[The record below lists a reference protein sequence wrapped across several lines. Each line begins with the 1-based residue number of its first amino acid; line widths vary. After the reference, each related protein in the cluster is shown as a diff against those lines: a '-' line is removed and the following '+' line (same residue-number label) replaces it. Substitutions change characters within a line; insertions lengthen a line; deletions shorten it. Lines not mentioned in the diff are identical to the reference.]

1 MPEMPFTGERFTP
14 ECVREIWYEHVH
26 RYALARP
33 IAAGK
38 RVLDIACGEG
48 YGSAILAP
56 VARMVTGVDV
66 SAEAIAHARSR
77 YGLLPNLSFRE
88 ADATRFDAGA
98 ERFDLVLSF
107 ETLEHVEAQDGL
119 VGGIAAA
126 LADGGC
132 ALISSPDKAVYSDA
146 TGYQNEF
153 HVREL
158 YRDELLA
165 LLSRHFR
172 CVRLYGQR
180 LMFHSTVWSLDGPRT
195 NAAMQTAHA
204 DGRYDNDVCAP
215 PMYFIAACA
224 QREADL
230 PALPGLALFADATES
245 VYDDYRQ
252 ETRRNMRA
260 RVVLAEQEA
269 ELAETRVALEQ
280 AQARI
285 QELESAVAASARKSS
300 RFWPFGRQ

>member
-1 MPEMPFTGERFTP
+1 MPFTGERFTP

-26 RYALARP
+26 RYALARS
-33 IAAGK
+33 IATGK

-56 VARMVTGVDV
+56 VARSVVGVDV
-66 SAEAIAHARSR
+66 SADAIAHARAR
-77 YGLLPNLSFRE
+77 YGLLPNVAFRE
-88 ADATRFDAGA
+88 ADATRFDPGS

-107 ETLEHVEAQDGL
+107 ETLEHVDAQEEL
-119 VGGIAAA
+119 AATLAAA
-126 LADGGC
+126 MADGGS

-146 TGYQNEF
+146 SGYRNEF

-158 YRDELLA
+158 YRDELVA

-172 CVRLYGQR
+172 HVRLYGQR
-180 LMFHSTVWSLDGPRT
+180 LFFHSAIWSLEQSRHS
-195 NAAMQTAHA
+195 ALMQTAQA
-204 DGRYDNDVCAP
+204 DGRFESEACAP

-230 PALPGLALFADATES
+230 PSLPGTALFADAAES

-252 ETRRNMRA
+252 ETRRNIVA
-260 RVVLAEQEA
+260 RGVLADQESALTAAQAALAQA
-269 ELAETRVALEQ
+269 EARIAALE
-280 AQARI
+280 
-285 QELESAVAASARKSS
+285 STAAARKVR
-300 RFWPFGRQ
+300 RFWPFGRP

>member
-1 MPEMPFTGERFTP
+1 MPVMPFTGERFTP

-26 RYALARP
+26 RYALART

-48 YGSAILAP
+48 YGSAIIAP
-56 VARMVTGVDV
+56 VARSVVGVDV
-66 SAEAIAHARSR
+66 SAEAIGHARSR

-88 ADATRFDAGA
+88 GDATCFDAGDD
-98 ERFDLVLSF
+98 RFDLALSF
-107 ETLEHVEAQDGL
+107 ETLEHVEAQDAL
-119 VGGIAAA
+119 VGGIAAS
-126 LADGGC
+126 LAEGGC

-158 YRDELLA
+158 YRDELIA

-172 CVRLYGQR
+172 HVRLYGHR
-180 LMFHSTVWSLDGPRT
+180 LFFHSTIWSLEAPRQT
-195 NAAMQTAHA
+195 AMMQTMQA
-204 DGRYDNDVCAP
+204 DGRYELDACAP

-224 QREADL
+224 QREGDL
-230 PALPGLALFADATES
+230 PNLPGVALFADAAES

-252 ETRRNMRA
+252 ETRRNMNA
-260 RVVLAEQEA
+260 RVVLAKQEQA
-269 ELAETRVALEQ
+269 LAALRSELAEART
-280 AQARI
+280 RI
-285 QELESAVAASARKSS
+285 QTLETAAATRTSP
-300 RFWPFGRQ
+300 RFWPFGRP

>member
-1 MPEMPFTGERFTP
+1 MPELPFTGERFTP

-48 YGSAILAP
+48 YGSAMIAP
-56 VARMVTGVDV
+56 VARTVTGIDIGTD
-66 SAEAIAHARSR
+66 AIAHARSR
-77 YGLLPNLSFRE
+77 YRLLPNLNFRE
-88 ADATRFDAGA
+88 GDATRFDAGG
-98 ERFDLVLSF
+98 ERYDLVLSF

-126 LADGGC
+126 LADDGC
-132 ALISSPDKAVYSDA
+132 ALISSPDKAVYSDV
-146 TGYQNEF
+146 TGYQNAF

-180 LMFHSTVWSLDGPRT
+180 LMFHSTIWSLDGPRA
-195 NAAMQTAHA
+195 NAAMQTARA
-204 DGRYDNDVCAP
+204 DGRYDNEPCAP

-230 PALPGLALFADATES
+230 PNLPGIALFADDTES

-252 ETRRNMRA
+252 ETRRNARA

-269 ELAETRVALEQ
+269 ALTTMRDALAQ

-285 QELESAVAASARKSS
+285 HDLESAVASSVRKPS
-300 RFWPFGRQ
+300 RFWPFGR

>member
-1 MPEMPFTGERFTP
+1 MPFTGERFTP

-26 RYALARP
+26 RYALARTV
-33 IAAGK
+33 AAGK

-48 YGSAILAP
+48 YGSAIMAP
-56 VARMVTGVDV
+56 VARSVVGVDV
-66 SAEAIAHARSR
+66 SAEAVAHARAR
-77 YGLLPNLSFRE
+77 YALLPNLSFRE
-88 ADATRFDAGA
+88 GDATRFDPGQD
-98 ERFDLVLSF
+98 RFDLVLSF
-107 ETLEHVEAQDGL
+107 ETLEHVEAQDDL
-119 VGGIAAA
+119 VGAIAAS

-146 TGYQNEF
+146 TGYRNEF

-158 YRDELLA
+158 SRDELIA

-172 CVRLYGQR
+172 HGRLYGQR
-180 LMFHSTVWSLDGPRT
+180 LFFHSTIWSLDQARQS
-195 NAAMQTAHA
+195 ALMQTAQA
-204 DGRYDNDVCAP
+204 DGRYDLDACAP

-224 QREADL
+224 QRESDL
-230 PALPGLALFADATES
+230 PNLPGTALFADAAES

-252 ETRRNMRA
+252 ETRRNMAA

-269 ELAETRVALEQ
+269 ALAAAQAALAE

-285 QELESAVAASARKSS
+285 RELEHSAAPRKSP
-300 RFWPFGRQ
+300 RFWPFGRP

>member
-1 MPEMPFTGERFTP
+1 MPFTGERFTP

-26 RYALARP
+26 RYALARTV
-33 IAAGK
+33 AAGK

-48 YGSAILAP
+48 YGSAIVAP
-56 VARMVTGVDV
+56 VARSVVGVDV
-66 SAEAIAHARSR
+66 SAEAIAHARAR
-77 YGLLPNLSFRE
+77 YALLPNLSFRE
-88 ADATRFDAGA
+88 GDATRFEPGH
-98 ERFDLVLSF
+98 ERFDLALSF
-107 ETLEHVEAQDGL
+107 ETLEHVEAQDAL
-119 VGGIAAA
+119 VGAIAAS
-126 LADGGC
+126 LAEGGC

-158 YRDELLA
+158 YRDELVA

-172 CVRLYGQR
+172 HVRLYGQR
-180 LMFHSTVWSLDGPRT
+180 LFFHSTIWSLDQARQS
-195 NAAMQTAHA
+195 ALMQTAQA
-204 DGRYDNDVCAP
+204 DGRYDLEACAP

-224 QREADL
+224 QREGDL
-230 PALPGLALFADATES
+230 PNLPGTALFADAAES

-252 ETRRNMRA
+252 ETRRNMAA

-269 ELAETRVALEQ
+269 ALAAAQAALAE

-285 QELESAVAASARKSS
+285 RELENSAAPRKSP
-300 RFWPFGRQ
+300 RFWPFGRP

>member
-1 MPEMPFTGERFTP
+1 MQELPFTGERFTP

-33 IAAGK
+33 LAAGK

-48 YGSAILAP
+48 YGSAIVAP
-56 VARMVTGVDV
+56 VARAVTGIDV
-66 SAEAIAHARSR
+66 SRDAIAHARAR
-77 YGLLPNLSFRE
+77 YGLLPNVDFRE
-88 ADATRFDAGA
+88 ADATRFDPGA
-98 ERFDLVLSF
+98 ERFDLALSF
-107 ETLEHVEAQDGL
+107 ETLEHVEAQDEL

-146 TGYQNEF
+146 IGYRNEF

-180 LMFHSTVWSLDGPRT
+180 LFFHSTIWALDGPRAP
-195 NAAMQTAHA
+195 AAMQTAHA
-204 DGRYDNDVCAP
+204 DGRYDNEACAP
-215 PMYFIAACA
+215 PTYFIAACA

-230 PALPGLALFADATES
+230 PVLPGVALFADDVES

-260 RVVLAEQEA
+260 RVVLAEQESA
-269 ELAETRVALEQ
+269 LTATRAALEQ

-285 QELESAVAASARKSS
+285 LELESAVAVEARKAS
-300 RFWPFGRQ
+300 RFWPFGRK

>member
-1 MPEMPFTGERFTP
+1 VPVMPFTGERFTP
-14 ECVREIWYEHVH
+14 ECMREIWYEHVH
-26 RYALARP
+26 RYALART

-48 YGSAILAP
+48 YGSAIVAP
-56 VARMVTGVDV
+56 VARSVVGVDL
-66 SAEAIAHARSR
+66 SAEAIAHARNR

-88 ADATRFDAGA
+88 GDATRFEAGDD
-98 ERFDLVLSF
+98 RFDLALSF
-107 ETLEHVEAQDGL
+107 ETLEHVEAQDAL

-126 LADGGC
+126 LDAGGC

-146 TGYQNEF
+146 TGYRNEF

-158 YRDELLA
+158 YRDELVA

-180 LMFHSTVWSLDGPRT
+180 LFFHSTMWSLDLPRHT
-195 NAAMQTAHA
+195 SLMQTMHA
-204 DGRYDNDVCAP
+204 DGRHENDACAAP
-215 PMYFIAACA
+215 TYFIAACA

-230 PALPGLALFADATES
+230 PNLPGLAVFADAAES

-252 ETRRNMRA
+252 ETRRNMDA
-260 RVVLAEQEA
+260 RVVLAEQERA
-269 ELAETRVALEQ
+269 LAAIRSELTEART
-280 AQARI
+280 RI
-285 QELESAVAASARKSS
+285 QILETAAAARPSP
-300 RFWPFGRQ
+300 RFWPFGRP